1 MEVERKNITRN
12 NIKQYLGFIWY
23 YEKEEEE
30 EEQGDMVKR
39 LAYNNINS
47 DQHRSNQEN
56 LTGTYL
62 IFW

>member
-1 MEVERKNITRN
+1 MEVEGKNITRN

-30 EEQGDMVKR
+30 EQQGDMVKR

-47 DQHRSNQEN
+47 DHDRSYQEN
-56 LTGTYL
+56 LIGTYL
-62 IFW
+62 NFW